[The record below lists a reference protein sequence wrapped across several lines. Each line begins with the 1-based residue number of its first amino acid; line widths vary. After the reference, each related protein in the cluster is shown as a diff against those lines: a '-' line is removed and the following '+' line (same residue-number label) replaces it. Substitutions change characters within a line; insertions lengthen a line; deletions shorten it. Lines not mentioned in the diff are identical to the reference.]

1 MGRHRAARVQAARV
15 QAVRMQ
21 AAGFDQPKVPEMMV
35 PVSINQLGDKVNLA
49 ASIPAERGAAQYLG
63 VYTKSMLLRRSSVKS
78 KHGERVG
85 HYEQVSNPNKQIWW
99 DGDASVWIVGDKST
113 NGDKSAG
120 IIGMEAQVSTPELA
134 RAADTLAA
142 GAAEGMYVF
151 LLGDSLDTWW
161 SARREFV
168 RLTGP
173 TPVLPE
179 WAFGIWFTWWH
190 AYTEAEAKAEIL
202 RWRTDKL
209 PLDVSAQTLSSFFGA
224 FGAWLAALSDSA
236 SSR

>member
-1 MGRHRAARVQAARV
+1 MRSAPLARGRALAAAVQMLLLAPSSAAAMQAAHVQAARVQAARMP
-15 QAVRMQ
+15 AVRVQ

-151 LLGDSLDTWW
+151 LLGD
-161 SARREFV
+161 RR
-168 RLTGP
+168 
-173 TPVLPE
+173 
-179 WAFGIWFTWWH
+179 
-190 AYTEAEAKAEIL
+190 
-202 RWRTDKL
+202 D
-209 PLDVSAQTLSSFFGA
+209 
-224 FGAWLAALSDSA
+224 
-236 SSR
+236 

>member
-1 MGRHRAARVQAARV
+1 MRSAPLASGRALAAAVQMLLLAPSCAAAMQAARVQAARV

-21 AAGFDQPKVPEMMV
+21 AAGFDQPKVPEVMV

-49 ASIPAERGAAQYLG
+49 ASIPAERSAAQYLG

-151 LLGDSLDTWW
+151 LLGD
-161 SARREFV
+161 RR
-168 RLTGP
+168 
-173 TPVLPE
+173 
-179 WAFGIWFTWWH
+179 
-190 AYTEAEAKAEIL
+190 
-202 RWRTDKL
+202 D
-209 PLDVSAQTLSSFFGA
+209 
-224 FGAWLAALSDSA
+224 
-236 SSR
+236 